1 MRRFILLLLTVIAGI
16 FFFAGSADA
25 MPKTRQ
31 QAQSDVEA
39 FLSQRGIS
47 LKVERSMARGQQ
59 EDSQESI
66 YFFDI
71 EGGNGFVIASGSDS
85 TPAILGYTDS
95 GSYDEDAL
103 PENMKVWLEGYRRQ
117 IENAHSAS
125 TRSSMAATRGA
136 LPNHAKIAPMLTT
149 KWDQGYPYNLKCPSS
164 GFTRCVTGCGA
175 TAIAQIMYYH
185 RKNSI
190 RELPREL
197 KGYRYKNSDISVN
210 TFPKGSAIDWDN
222 MLTSY
227 STSSFGGET
236 TAQKNAVAYLMAYL
250 GSAMKMEYGTE
261 GSSSNLYN
269 VRSAMITYFN
279 YSETM
284 TLEER
289 ENYTDTEWDNL
300 VYSELA
306 AGRPVNYTG
315 IAVDGEEKSGHSFVC
330 DGYDGNGYY
339 HINWGWGG
347 TADGCFLLS
356 ALNPEDQGTGGA
368 SSAYN
373 TEQEIL
379 IGIVPKDL
387 KYADYEA
394 YAAKDNGTLTFYYD
408 QQRASRGEETYDM
421 EKVQTTT
428 VIYVNPRPNWND
440 SYEEVTDITKVKF
453 DKSFAAWHPTSTY
466 YWFYWFTKLN
476 SIEGM
481 ENLNADHVKEQ
492 AYMFGNCENLKD
504 IKLPAGLKL
513 IGSSMFTNCK
523 SLKSVVI
530 PSSVSSID
538 NYAFYDCKNLTTITS
553 YIQAPFEINSG
564 TFPYA
569 VYSSATLKVPAG
581 KKSVYQSTSGWNL
594 FSDIKELPKQTIEY
608 KPGDANGDGKVDV
621 ADIVAIVNHIKKVT
635 PVGFNADNADLNH
648 DNKVDMT
655 DVNELSEMILPG
667 GKESGTNP
675 DTGNDP
681 APVEP
686 TPVNPTPDNPS
697 NDDPDT
703 DKITASFTGG
713 AYSSINGKI
722 QSGSKL
728 NVRFS
733 NNSSQSVTITKI
745 QLNDAQTGR
754 EGNNLL
760 SEEVVVG
767 AGQSVS
773 YTITIG
779 SSGIYK
785 PVIRFTYRY
794 KNKTYQVEDE
804 WKEFEIP
811 DIHFP
816 DF

>member
-1 MRRFILLLLTVIAGI
+1 
-16 FFFAGSADA
+16 
-25 MPKTRQ
+25 
-31 QAQSDVEA
+31 
-39 FLSQRGIS
+39 
-47 LKVERSMARGQQ
+47 
-59 EDSQESI
+59 
-66 YFFDI
+66 
-71 EGGNGFVIASGSDS
+71 
-85 TPAILGYTDS
+85 
-95 GSYDEDAL
+95 
-103 PENMKVWLEGYRRQ
+103 
-117 IENAHSAS
+117 
-125 TRSSMAATRGA
+125 
-136 LPNHAKIAPMLTT
+136 MLTT

-250 GSAMKMEYGTE
+250 GSAMKMEYGTD

-315 IAVDGEEKSGHSFVC
+315 IAVDGEERSGHSFVC

-373 TEQEIL
+373 TEQEIM

-408 QQRASRGEETYDM
+408 QQRASRGEDTYDM

-428 VIYVNPRPNWND
+428 VIFVNPRPNWND
-440 SYEEVTDITKVKF
+440 TYEEVTDITKVKF

-476 SIEGM
+476 SIEGL

-504 IKLPAGLKL
+504 IKLPAGLKK

-538 NYAFYDCKNLTTITS
+538 NYAFYDCKNLATITS
-553 YIQAPFEINSG
+553 NIQTPFAIDSG

-569 VYSSATLKVPAG
+569 IYSSATLKVPAG
-581 KKSVYQSTSGWNL
+581 KKSVYKSTNGWKL
-594 FSDIKELPKQTIEY
+594 FSNIEESSSEVVKPTYTLKYVVDGVDY
-608 KPGDANGDGKVDV
+608 KVLYLYEG
-621 ADIVAIVNHIKKVT
+621 
-635 PVGFNADNADLNH
+635 
-648 DNKVDMT
+648 
-655 DVNELSEMILPG
+655 
-667 GKESGTNP
+667 
-675 DTGNDP
+675 
-681 APVEP
+681 
-686 TPVNPTPDNPS
+686 
-697 NDDPDT
+697 
-703 DKITASFTGG
+703 DKITPEAEPTKSGYTFSGWSNIPATMP
-713 AYSSINGKI
+713 AYD
-722 QSGSKL
+722 
-728 NVRFS
+728 
-733 NNSSQSVTITKI
+733 VTITGTFTKDALPQCATPTISYSNGVIAFSCATEGVKFVSEVSAGDAKEYTGSNIKLSKVYKVSVYATKDGYNNSELITREIVIGINDKPDAADVDRNGVINQDDHKALSKI
-745 QLNDAQTGR
+745 ILQ
-754 EGNNLL
+754 
-760 SEEVVVG
+760 
-767 AGQSVS
+767 
-773 YTITIG
+773 
-779 SSGIYK
+779 K
-785 PVIRFTYRY
+785 
-794 KNKTYQVEDE
+794 K
-804 WKEFEIP
+804 
-811 DIHFP
+811 
-816 DF
+816 